1 MLVSF
6 CVIAY
11 NEEKAIYSLFK
22 DIVDQDYPH
31 DKMEVVLVD
40 AMSTDQTKQLMM
52 DFSKKEHG
60 FKRVVVLNNEKK
72 IQAAG
77 WNVAIKEARGDIIL
91 RIDAHTMIPSD
102 FVTKNVQC
110 ILSGENVS
118 GGRRPNV
125 VEDETPWKHTLLL
138 AESSMF
144 GSSIA
149 PYRKGN
155 HKTYVKS
162 VFHGAYRKEVFEK
175 AGLFNEN
182 LGRTED
188 NEMHYRIRKAGY
200 KICFNPDI
208 ISYQNIRNSWLGMLR
223 QKYGNGHWI
232 GLTLGICPRCFS
244 IHHFVPL
251 LFILALIIT
260 GFLALIGYKCLFFLL
275 CVLYVAIDL
284 LMSLFAIRKQRKYIY
299 YFLLPII
306 FLSLH
311 IAYGVGTLFG
321 IIEMPLWLKKIK
333 RKENEERNE

>member
-11 NEEKAIYSLFK
+11 NEEKALDSLFK
-22 DIVDQDYPH
+22 DIIAQDYPH
-31 DKMEVVLVD
+31 GNIEVILVN
-40 AMSTDQTKQLMM
+40 AMSTDQTRRKMEH
-52 DFSKKEHG
+52 FSEEDHG
-60 FKRVVVLNNEKK
+60 FRRVVVLDNAKK

-77 WNVAIKEARGDIIL
+77 WNVAITASKGDIIL
-91 RIDAHTMIPSD
+91 RIDAHT
-102 FVTKNVQC
+102 
-110 ILSGENVS
+110 
-118 GGRRPNV
+118 
-125 VEDETPWKHTLLL
+125 
-138 AESSMF
+138 MF

-208 ISYQNIRNSWLGMLR
+208 ISYQNIRNSWCGMLK

-232 GLTLGICPRCFS
+232 GLTLGVCPGCFS

-251 LFILALIIT
+251 AFVFALILT
-260 GFLALIGYKCLFFLL
+260 GIIALLGNTGMLVCL
-275 CVLYVAIDL
+275 CILYVIVDL
-284 LMSLFAIRKQRKYIY
+284 LMSVLAVQRQKWYNY
-299 YFLLPII
+299 YLMLPLI

-311 IAYGVGTLFG
+311 LAYGVGTLIG
-321 IIEMPLWLKKIK
+321 IIEMPFWVRKIK
-333 RKENEERNE
+333 RDKNE

>member
-11 NEEKAIYSLFK
+11 NEEKALDSLFK
-22 DIVDQDYPH
+22 DIIAQDYPH
-31 DKMEVVLVD
+31 GNIEVILVN
-40 AMSTDQTKQLMM
+40 AMSTDQTRRKMEH
-52 DFSKKEHG
+52 FSEEDHG
-60 FKRVVVLNNEKK
+60 FRRVVVLDNAKK

-77 WNVAIKEARGDIIL
+77 WNVAITASKGDIIL
-91 RIDAHTMIPSD
+91 RIDAHTMIPHD
-102 FVTKNVQC
+102 FVSKNVQC
-110 ILSGENVS
+110 ILSGENVT

-125 VEDETPWKHTLLL
+125 VEEETPWKHTLLL

-208 ISYQNIRNSWLGMLR
+208 ISYQNIRNSWCGMLK
-223 QKYGNGHWI
+223 QKYGKIINISSVVGVHGNAGQINYSASKAGII
-232 GLTLGICPRCFS
+232 GMTKSMAKELGAKGICVNAIAPGFIQTDMTDVLSDEVKDKIKTS
-244 IHHFVPL
+244 IPMGKLGNVDDIAQTVAF
-251 LFILALIIT
+251 LASDAASYIT
-260 GFLALIGYKCLFFLL
+260 GQVIG
-275 CVLYVAIDL
+275 VDGG
-284 LMSLFAIRKQRKYIY
+284 M
-299 YFLLPII
+299 
-306 FLSLH
+306 
-311 IAYGVGTLFG
+311 G
-321 IIEMPLWLKKIK
+321 M
-333 RKENEERNE
+333 